1 MSFLVVL
8 RRLSSK
14 RVLAFFTVLFI
25 LTIAALPI
33 IQESSDNEVSRSPDM
48 SFFYTVEELY
58 EMAESYGAEGRRN
71 YIIMRFTFDLVFP
84 LIYGGFLISAL
95 GWLYDVDGLLKWR
108 NRVVLLPFSALLF
121 DYLENISTATVMWF
135 YPTRVSSVGVLA
147 TFFTPI
153 KWILLSCA
161 FLALIPGLIIRIR
174 DRLM

>member
-1 MSFLVVL
+1 MVL

-33 IQESSDNEVSRSPDM
+33 IQESSDNEVSKSPDM

-135 YPTRVSSVGVLA
+135 YPKRVSSVGVLA
-147 TFFTPI
+147 TFFTPM

-161 FLALIPGLIIRIR
+161 FLALIPSLIIRIR

>member
-1 MSFLVVL
+1 MSFLL
-8 RRLSSK
+8 IFRRLSSK
-14 RVLAFFTVLFI
+14 RILAFFTVLFI

-33 IQESSDNEVSRSPDM
+33 IQESSSHKVPRSPDT

-58 EMAESYGAEGRRN
+58 EMAESYGAEGRQN

-95 GWLYDVDGLLKWR
+95 GWLYDIDGLFKWR

-135 YPTRVSSVGVLA
+135 YPTRVNFVGVLA

-153 KWILLSCA
+153 KWVLLTCA
-161 FLALIPGLIIRIR
+161 FLAILPSIIIRIR
-174 DRLM
+174 DRLR